1 MASRVY
7 AHPHYYDIA
16 YSFVDVPGQVDLF
29 ENYLRAHSRLP
40 VRRVLDLC
48 CGPATQLRE
57 FARRGYGAVGLD
69 CHPIVLQYAREH
81 AVAAGADIEFVQADM
96 TDFTLAEPVD
106 FAFILMGST
115 AYLGSNEGLLA
126 HLSCMARAVAP
137 GGLYLLEN
145 VADEWAPAWEPQVW
159 EMERDGV
166 LVRSTY
172 QIEPADALRQ
182 TVIQTV
188 SLQVNDRG
196 RTQTFTDR
204 DEQKLFFPQE
214 FAALVGRHGAFEFLG
229 YFERTGP
236 SLHEPFSA
244 ARVRADHN
252 ALLRRR
258 DA

>member
-7 AHPHYYDIA
+7 AHPQYYDIA
-16 YSFVDVPGQVDLF
+16 YSFVDVPQQVDLF
-29 ENYLRAHSRLP
+29 EEYIRQHSHVP

-48 CGPATQLRE
+48 CGPATQPRE
-57 FARRGYGAVGLD
+57 FARRGYRAVGLD
-69 CHPIVLQYAREH
+69 CHPIALQYAREQ
-81 AVAAGADIEFVQADM
+81 AIAAGVAVEFIQADM

-106 FAFILMGST
+106 FAFMLMGST

-126 HLSCMARAVAP
+126 HLSCMARAVVP

-159 EMERDGV
+159 EMVRGEIT
-166 LVRSTY
+166 VRSTY

-182 TVIQTV
+182 TVIQTLI
-188 SLQVNDRG
+188 LQVNDRG
-196 RTQTFTDR
+196 QTRVFTDH
-204 DEQKLFFPQE
+204 DEVKLFFPQE
-214 FAALVGRHGAFEFLG
+214 FASLVQLHGAFEFLG
-229 YFERTGP
+229 YFERYGT

-244 ARVRADHN
+244 ARARADHN

-258 DA
+258 DV